1 MFEVQPLLRQTRP
14 SNDTPQIQ
22 VRQLVH
28 RSVFRR
34 AMREQT
40 QQKVAE
46 HGSPNQRKKIGISM
60 LCSQCE
66 LLA

>member
-1 MFEVQPLLRQTRP
+1 MSEVQPLLRQTRP

-28 RSVFRR
+28 RSIFRR

-46 HGSPNQRKKIGISM
+46 HSSPNQRRKIGISM
-60 LCSQCE
+60 LCYHCE